1 MQMTDCVTSDSRDQN
16 SLSFPSKTKRT
27 DTVGYFVAKG
37 MVSETSPA
45 PPTDQQLPDPP
56 HPFLLSHSPHFS

>member
-16 SLSFPSKTKRT
+16 TKHLG
-27 DTVGYFVAKG
+27 TVGQLVAKG
-37 MVSETSPA
+37 TVNETTPA

-56 HPFLLSHSPHFS
+56 LLLLSHSPHFS